1 MEKVLITGI
10 TGLLGTNL
18 SLILLEKGYSVI
30 GIARAPKKYKAPLSP
45 HLKLIKKEL
54 CDDFSSELKGV
65 DYVVHIAANT
75 AQNNIKYATYFN
87 TNTLATKHLY
97 EQACR
102 HQVKKFIFISSANTL
117 GFGSEFHTGN
127 ENCEWKYPFKSSF
140 YAQSKKEAEDWLLK
154 NIQKTAVIILNP
166 TFMLGAYDT
175 KPSSGKI
182 IQMILGKK
190 IIFYPPGGKNFVYV
204 NDVAYGII
212 NSFYHGKNGEKYLL
226 CNENLSYKTFYKK
239 VCNSATQSS
248 FFIKVPKFVLFLL
261 GYLGDFLRYLHIR
274 TVLSKPNLHALTIY
288 NYFSNGKSIKELNM
302 RYTPLDIAIKATI
315 NYFERHKTV

>member
-30 GIARAPKKYKAPLSP
+30 GIARNPKKYKAPSNP

-54 CDDFSSELKGV
+54 FDDFSNALKEI
-65 DYVVHIAANT
+65 DYVVHIAADT
-75 AQNNIKYATYFN
+75 AQSNIKYSTYFS

-127 ENCEWKYPFKSSF
+127 ENCAWKYPFKSSF

-154 NIQKTAVIILNP
+154 NTQKTAVIILNP

-204 NDVAYGII
+204 KDVAYGIV

-239 VCNSATQSS
+239 VCNSTTQSS
-248 FFIKVPKFVLFLL
+248 LFIRVPKFALFLL
-261 GYLGDFLRYLHIR
+261 GYFGDFLRSLNIK
-274 TVLSKPNLHALTIY
+274 TALSRPNLHALTIY
-288 NYFSNGKSIKELNM
+288 NYFSNRKSIKELHM
-302 RYTPLDIAIKATI
+302 RYTPLDVAIKAAIT
-315 NYFERHKTV
+315 YFERHKMV